1 MGALRFIIA
10 LLTAPYLPSTKN
22 ESRVTVIQG
31 GFVLSNIRGL
41 TFDDVILVPG
51 YNGIKSRQNV
61 TTSVDLFGRTFGIPL
76 ISSNMDTITEHQMA
90 DAMTDLGGMAILHRF
105 VSIEDN
111 IKMFQKVKHKDKVA
125 VSIGIGKDGLDRAE
139 ALIHAGATMV
149 CVDVAHGHSK
159 EVNRSIRT
167 LREGHGNNILIIAGN
182 VATYAG
188 ADYLAA
194 AGADVIKVGIGSG
207 SVCTTRIKTGFGV
220 PQLSALQDC
229 RKVDRVIISDGGTR
243 YPSDAVKAL
252 AAGAD
257 FVMLGGMLA
266 GTDETPGTTVE
277 TTVGGQKVLL
287 KRFRG
292 MASKE
297 AQDDFM
303 GGMSDWKTAEGV
315 SLEVVCKGPVKNVIQ
330 DIMGGIRSGLTY
342 CGALTIKDLQ
352 RKAQFMEIT
361 NAGRVEGTPHA
372 FGRLNEPIKK

>member
-1 MGALRFIIA
+1 
-10 LLTAPYLPSTKN
+10 
-22 ESRVTVIQG
+22 
-31 GFVLSNIRGL
+31 VLSNIRGL

-61 TTSVDLFGRTFGIPL
+61 TTSVELFGRTFGIPL

-111 IKMFQKVKHKDKVA
+111 VKMFQKVKHKDKVA
-125 VSIGIGKDGLDRAE
+125 VSIGIGKDGLERAE
-139 ALIHAGATMV
+139 ALIQAGATMI

-167 LREGHGNNILIIAGN
+167 LRESHGNNVLIIAGN

-257 FVMLGGMLA
+257 FVMLGGMLS

-277 TTVGGQKVLL
+277 SNVAGQKVLL

-315 SLEVVCKGPVKNVIQ
+315 SLEVVCKGPVRNVIQ

-372 FGRLNEPIKK
+372 FGRLNEPNKK